1 MKKNKKNKNL
11 NFYWIYLVFI
21 VGLIGLQI
29 FSSVIGKYKDIDET
43 KFIKYLND
51 GDIEKIQIINR
62 QFAEVYIKN
71 SEINNS
77 NHKANQLNQVGPHY
91 KVEILDIKSFRE
103 IIIEHNNSNPE
114 NTISY
119 PNVTRNTNWTND
131 LLSWIIPI
139 GIMILIWFFIMKRM
153 SSSGAG
159 GQIFI

>member
-71 SEINNS
+71 SEITNS
-77 NHKANQLNQVGPHY
+77 NHKSNQLNQ
-91 KVEILDIKSFRE
+91 INFTL
-103 IIIEHNNSNPE
+103 
-114 NTISY
+114 
-119 PNVTRNTNWTND
+119 NVKCNLT
-131 LLSWIIPI
+131 
-139 GIMILIWFFIMKRM
+139 M
-153 SSSGAG
+153 
-159 GQIFI
+159 

>member
-77 NHKANQLNQVGPHY
+77 NHKANQLNPVGPHY
-91 KVEILDIKSFRE
+91 KVEILDIKLSP
-103 IIIEHNNSNPE
+103 III
-114 NTISY
+114 
-119 PNVTRNTNWTND
+119 
-131 LLSWIIPI
+131 
-139 GIMILIWFFIMKRM
+139 G
-153 SSSGAG
+153 
-159 GQIFI
+159 